1 MITVLIGNSCTSC
14 RKTKAW
20 FQEYGIPFV
29 ERNIDHDPLDREEL
43 KQILA
48 LCTNGVDAIISKKS
62 KIYKSLQLDF
72 EDLSFN
78 QLLVLLSQYPKLVKR
93 PIIFDEKKIQIG
105 FNEEEI
111 RTLLPQEIKLTA
123 RNSLYKGNLT
133 MLYEDL
139 LAMQDF
145 SVFDHDC

>member
-48 LCTNGVDAIISKKS
+48 LGTNGVDAIISKKS

-139 LAMQDF
+139 LAMQNF